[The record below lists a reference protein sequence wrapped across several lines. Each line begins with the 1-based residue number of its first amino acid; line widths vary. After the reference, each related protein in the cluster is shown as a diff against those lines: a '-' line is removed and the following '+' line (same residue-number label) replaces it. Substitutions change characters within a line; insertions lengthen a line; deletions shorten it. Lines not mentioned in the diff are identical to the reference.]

1 MFNKRELLET
11 KIEKITPLKKYI
23 VDYVGNKLESDT
35 EDSSEENI
43 GVTVEMI
50 IDVLADD
57 FPEIVFAL
65 AEENFMRGYQQGL
78 EDMHIFSDREQDND
92 IQE

>member
-1 MFNKRELLET
+1 MFNERELLET
-11 KIEKITPLKKYI
+11 KVEKSTPLKTYI
-23 VDYVGNKLESDT
+23 VDYVGEKLDPD
-35 EDSSEENI
+35 DS

-50 IDVLADD
+50 INVLAED

-78 EDMHIFSDREQDND
+78 GDND